1 MTRLPKIVALAC
13 AALAGCYP
21 YDDLGTSEQPL
32 VGAPGLSPNPLTF
45 WWHAGDAQQLR
56 PALECALT
64 RIRNATCL
72 PVDVSFDAHHW
83 VRQKP
88 AAEMGGR
95 LGWTTGSSYDE
106 TRIALKTVMGPNT
119 NCRVLTHEIA
129 QHVLQR
135 RNDDGHVSPL
145 PQLSAELIE
154 RICVTQEAR
163 GNPCGCFNPESED
176 NPIPA
181 AEYGWVCTGLDQ

>member
-1 MTRLPKIVALAC
+1 MIRLPKVAALAC
-13 AALAGCYP
+13 ALAGCYP
-21 YDDLGTSEQPL
+21 YEPEAATRAQAL
-32 VGAPGLSPNPLTF
+32 VGTGGLNPNPLTF

-56 PALECALT
+56 PALECAIT

-72 PVDVSFDAHHW
+72 PIDVSIDAHHW

-95 LGWTTGSSYDE
+95 VGWTTGTWDE
-106 TRIALKTVMGPNT
+106 ARIALQTVMGPNT

-135 RNDDGHVSPL
+135 RNDDGHVAPL
-145 PQLSAELIE
+145 LRLSAELLE
-154 RICVTQEAR
+154 RICTVH
-163 GNPCGCFNPESED
+163 PCGCFNPESED
-176 NPIPA
+176 NPIA
-181 AEYGWVCTGLDQ
+181 ASEYGWACTGIDQ